1 MLPADPIILLSYI
14 NTQLRDHYASLDAL
28 CADQDADKDAI
39 CAKLA
44 DVGYEYNA
52 SRKPVCVT
60 VLITPT
66 CFRIGTLPRKVRCCF
81 WVNRSAV
88 CCARHA

>member
-28 CADQDADKDAI
+28 CADQDAI

-52 SRKPVCVT
+52 SRNQFV
-60 VLITPT
+60 
-66 CFRIGTLPRKVRCCF
+66 
-81 WVNRSAV
+81 
-88 CCARHA
+88 

>member
-28 CADQDADKDAI
+28 WADQDADKDAI

-44 DVGYEYNA
+44 DVGYEYIA
-52 SRKPVCVT
+52 SRNQFV
-60 VLITPT
+60 
-66 CFRIGTLPRKVRCCF
+66 
-81 WVNRSAV
+81 
-88 CCARHA
+88 

>member
-28 CADQDADKDAI
+28 CADQDADQDADKDAI

-52 SRKPVCVT
+52 SHNQFV
-60 VLITPT
+60 
-66 CFRIGTLPRKVRCCF
+66 
-81 WVNRSAV
+81 
-88 CCARHA
+88 

>member
-28 CADQDADKDAI
+28 CVDQDADKDVI

-44 DVGYEYNA
+44 DVGYKYNA
-52 SRKPVCVT
+52 SRNQFV
-60 VLITPT
+60 
-66 CFRIGTLPRKVRCCF
+66 
-81 WVNRSAV
+81 
-88 CCARHA
+88 

>member
-14 NTQLRDHYASLDAL
+14 NTQLRDHYASLVAL

-39 CAKLA
+39 CAKLT

-52 SRKPVCVT
+52 SRNQFV
-60 VLITPT
+60 
-66 CFRIGTLPRKVRCCF
+66 
-81 WVNRSAV
+81 
-88 CCARHA
+88 

>member
-1 MLPADPIILLSYI
+1 MLFYKRVPVAVRAAWQCFFDFYQDVSDQIRLRRLLCCQLTPIILLSYI

-52 SRKPVCVT
+52 SRNQFV
-60 VLITPT
+60 
-66 CFRIGTLPRKVRCCF
+66 
-81 WVNRSAV
+81 
-88 CCARHA
+88 

>member
-1 MLPADPIILLSYI
+1 MLPADPITLLSYI

-52 SRKPVCVT
+52 SRNQFV
-60 VLITPT
+60 
-66 CFRIGTLPRKVRCCF
+66 
-81 WVNRSAV
+81 
-88 CCARHA
+88 